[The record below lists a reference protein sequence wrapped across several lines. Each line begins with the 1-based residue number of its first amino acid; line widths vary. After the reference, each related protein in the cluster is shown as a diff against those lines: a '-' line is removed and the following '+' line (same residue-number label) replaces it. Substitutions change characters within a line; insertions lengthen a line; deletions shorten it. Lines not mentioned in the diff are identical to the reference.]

1 MSLLSIQDL
10 TVTYGRGSSART
22 ALHGVSLEVGRGERV
37 AIVGESGS
45 GKSTTA
51 HAVLRLLPAAADLT
65 GGGATLAGSGASRS
79 LRSDGTAEPV
89 GTVRLS
95 GAADGSGDLDL
106 VTATDRQVRS
116 VRGVRIGFVPQD
128 PTVSLNPVTRIG
140 TQVAEVLRIHGLAT
154 GAEARERAVEELRRA
169 GIDRPEL
176 RARQY
181 PHELSGGMRQ
191 RVLIAIAL
199 IGDPEL
205 LVADEPTSALDVT
218 VQRTILDHLD
228 RLVAERGTSVLFIT
242 HDLGVAADR
251 ADRIVVMSEG
261 RVVEQGTPAEV
272 LGAPREPYTRALIA
286 AAPSLDDVTVSV
298 GLRTGLP
305 ADGDPLV
312 VATGLR
318 KSFDRVTAVDGVD
331 VTVPRGRTLA
341 LVGESGS
348 GKSTTAR
355 LVLGLERPDA
365 GRVRFD
371 GADVGGARGAALRA
385 YRRHAQIV
393 QQNPYAAL
401 HPRLSVGAVI
411 ADPLA
416 AFGIGTRR
424 SRAARAA
431 ELLDLVA
438 LPSSVLGRRP
448 AELSG
453 GQRQRVAIAR
463 ALVLDP
469 SFIVLDEPVSAL
481 DVSVQAQ
488 ILDLLA
494 ELQSTLGVSYL
505 FISHDLAVVRR
516 IAHEV
521 SVLRGG
527 RVVEHGDVAQVLH
540 DPQHEYTRALL
551 DAIPGRSRRVPT
563 TEGVS

>member
-22 ALHGVSLEVGRGERV
+22 ALHGVSLDVGRGERV

-65 GGGATLAGSGASRS
+65 GG
-79 LRSDGTAEPV
+79 
-89 GTVRLS
+89 TVRLS
-95 GAADGSGDLDL
+95 GVADGSGDLDL

-169 GIDRPEL
+169 GIDRPGL

-261 RVVEQGTPAEV
+261 RIVEQGTPAEV

-298 GLRTGLP
+298 GAAPRLQAGV
-305 ADGDPLV
+305 DEPLV

-318 KSFDRVTAVDGVD
+318 KSFARVAAVDGVD

-355 LVLGLERPDA
+355 LVLGLERADA
-365 GRVRFD
+365 GTVQFD
-371 GADVGGARGAALRA
+371 GEDVTAASGAALRA
-385 YRRHAQIV
+385 YRRRAQIV

-438 LPSSVLGRRP
+438 LPSAVLGRRP

-463 ALVLDP
+463 ALALDP

>member
-22 ALHGVSLEVGRGERV
+22 ALHGVSLDVGRGERV

-65 GGGATLAGSGASRS
+65 GG
-79 LRSDGTAEPV
+79 
-89 GTVRLS
+89 TVRLS
-95 GAADGSGDLDL
+95 GVADGSGDLDL

-169 GIDRPEL
+169 GIDRPGL

-261 RVVEQGTPAEV
+261 RIVEQGTPAEV

-298 GLRTGLP
+298 GAAPRLQAGV
-305 ADGDPLV
+305 DEPLV

-318 KSFDRVTAVDGVD
+318 KSFARVAAVHGVD

-355 LVLGLERPDA
+355 LVLGLERADA
-365 GRVRFD
+365 GTVQFD
-371 GADVGGARGAALRA
+371 GEDVIAASGAALRA
-385 YRRHAQIV
+385 YRRRAQIV

-438 LPSSVLGRRP
+438 LPSAVLGRRP

-463 ALVLDP
+463 ALALDP